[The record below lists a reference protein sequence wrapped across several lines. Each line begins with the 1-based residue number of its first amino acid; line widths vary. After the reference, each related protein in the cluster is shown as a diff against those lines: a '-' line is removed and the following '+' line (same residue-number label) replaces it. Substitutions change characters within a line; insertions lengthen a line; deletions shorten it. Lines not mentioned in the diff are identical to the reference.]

1 MLRDESQVRADELSS
16 LLPRGPTAPTGSF
29 TGMTSP
35 IHRSPMSSKDMAS
48 TSSPQHEFERQK
60 VCLRLSGRHVREERA
75 EALRHCRV
83 CDDSVAK
90 LWIWQVREHRGLNH
104 GHDLAGFGADHGE
117 AENAVVALCD
127 KSLHEAFRLARGL
140 RSQHGFHQQF
150 GDARLNALARYHA
163 YLLVTHVDAWARFCA
178 DWAIDP
184 EALLGARPGWDTV
197 RRTEVLARGH
207 AFSHE
212 EAELF
217 LVMDAL
223 EGQEGIPESIS
234 VPPVPTAEALA
245 REWHDLV
252 DDAAEDE

>member
-1 MLRDESQVRADELSS
+1 MNTHDLARHYDRLTARERLALLVAASARADAVERGRLMRSAPPAYFKAPHHYRLAEALFDAAGYHLLTVLDLATKYREWWGLWGWHCLRDETEKDRGGKGGRA
-16 LLPRGPTAPTGSF
+16 A
-29 TGMTSP
+29 
-35 IHRSPMSSKDMAS
+35 A
-48 TSSPQHEFERQK
+48 
-60 VCLRLSGRHVREERA
+60 RA
-75 EALRHCRV
+75 E
-83 CDDSVAK
+83 
-90 LWIWQVREHRGLNH
+90 G
-104 GHDLAGFGADHGE
+104 
-117 AENAVVALCD
+117 
-127 KSLHEAFRLARGL
+127 
-140 RSQHGFHQQF
+140 
-150 GDARLNALARYHA
+150 ARLNALARYHA